1 MPDIAPEEGSSRPV
15 WRRAAATPTAA
26 ATSTDGPDRPL
37 RCGGPELDVH
47 ERFYLM
53 REKRRS
59 QLAEQ
64 ARLRKEAEEH
74 DAAAKERVLDD
85 EDEDRAAERFRNDR
99 YAVKL
104 LHQDTSAWVGG
115 TEPGALG

>member
-1 MPDIAPEEGSSRPV
+1 MPDIVPEEGSSRPV
-15 WRRAAATPTAA
+15 WRRAATTPTAA
-26 ATSTDGPDRPL
+26 ATPTDGSDRPL

-64 ARLRKEAEEH
+64 ARLREEAEER
-74 DAAAKERVLDD
+74 DAAKERVPDD

-104 LHQDTSAWVGG
+104 LHQDDSAWVGG
-115 TEPGALG
+115 TDPGALG